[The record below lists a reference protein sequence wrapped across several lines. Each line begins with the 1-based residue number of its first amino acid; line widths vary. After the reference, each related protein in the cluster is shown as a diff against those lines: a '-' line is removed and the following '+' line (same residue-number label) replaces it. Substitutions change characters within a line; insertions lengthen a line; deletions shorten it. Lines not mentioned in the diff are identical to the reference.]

1 MTVGGIL
8 VCANTMDLSG
18 LFRQMLRAR
27 TYELAVDDLWQ
38 RGLIAGEMHL
48 GTGEEAVAAGV
59 VTLLEDGDG
68 LALTHRCSPAL
79 VVRGVP
85 LVPMLRELLGCE
97 DGLCRGRGGHMHLF
111 SKEHMVATSG
121 IVGASLPTAAGFA
134 LANRRLRP
142 RKVAVAF
149 TGTGAMNSGM
159 ALETLNL
166 AVAWSLPLLVVC
178 IDNGWA
184 ITTPSEAVTGG
195 DLVGRA
201 RSFGFRAAQ
210 VSGRDVVAVHT
221 AAARLVDATRRGKG
235 PSFLLATCPRL
246 DGHFLGDP
254 LLRMARQPVAEGRNT
269 LSKVLASAMSRGG
282 GGLADRAGGMT
293 RMMSV
298 MAKARRGPTRER
310 RGDPMLAARKAMKK
324 HQAELDRIEAEVAS
338 EIRAA
343 LEAALTGVGEAG
355 NG

>member
-1 MTVGGIL
+1 MIPPEST
-8 VCANTMDLSG
+8 TMELAG
-18 LFRQMLRAR
+18 LYRQMIRAR
-27 TYELAVDDLWQ
+27 TFELAVEDLWN

-59 VTLLEDGDG
+59 VTLLAVGDG

-85 LVPMLRELLGCE
+85 LVPVLRELLGCE

-111 SKEHMVATSG
+111 SKDHLAATSG

-142 RKVAVAF
+142 GKVAVAF

-166 AVAWSLPLLVVC
+166 AAAWSLPLIVVC

-184 ITTPSEAVTGG
+184 ITTTSEEVTGG
-195 DLVGRA
+195 DLVERA
-201 RSFGFRAAQ
+201 KAFGLRAAR
-210 VSGRDVVAVHT
+210 VNGRDVLAVQE
-221 AAARLVDATRRGKG
+221 AASKLIDRARKGKG
-235 PSFLLATCPRL
+235 PSFLLAACPRL

-254 LLRMARQPVAEGRNT
+254 LLRMARSPIGEGKNT
-269 LSKVLASAMSRGG
+269 FAKVISSATSRGG
-282 GGLADRAGGMT
+282 GGLRDRAGGMT
-293 RMMSV
+293 RMMAV
-298 MAKARRGPTRER
+298 MARARRSPSRGD
-310 RGDPMLAARKAMKK
+310 RGDPISAARKLMRKN
-324 HQAELDRIEAEVAS
+324 EVERDRIEAEVIA
-338 EIRAA
+338 EIDEAVRAA
-343 LEAALTGVGEAG
+343 LDGVGETDGA
-355 NG
+355 

>member
-1 MTVGGIL
+1 
-8 VCANTMDLSG
+8 MDLPG
-18 LFRQMLRAR
+18 LYRQMLRAR
-27 TYELAVDDLWQ
+27 NYELAVEDLWY
-38 RGLIAGEMHL
+38 RGLISGEMHL

-85 LVPMLRELLGCE
+85 LVPMLRELMGLE
-97 DGLCRGRGGHMHLF
+97 DGLCHGRGGHMHLF
-111 SKEHMVATSG
+111 SKQHLAASSG

-134 LANRRLRP
+134 LANKRLRAGNI
-142 RKVAVAF
+142 AVAF

-166 AVAWSLPLLVVC
+166 AVAWSLPILVVC

-184 ITTPSEAVTGG
+184 ITTTSEAMTGG
-195 DLVGRA
+195 DLVERA
-201 RSFGFRAAQ
+201 RAFGWRAE
-210 VSGRDVVAVHT
+210 SITGRDVRVAHRT
-221 AAARLVDATRRGKG
+221 ATKMIEALRRGKG
-235 PSFLLATCPRL
+235 PAFLYATCPRL

-254 LLRMARQPVAEGRNT
+254 LLRLAKQPYAEGKET
-269 LSKVLASAMSRGG
+269 LAKVFSAAVSRGG
-282 GGLADRAGGMT
+282 GGFADRAGGMT

-310 RGDPMLAARKAMKK
+310 RGDPILGARKAMNSY
-324 HQAELDRIEAEVAS
+324 EAERNRIDAEVTAEINEAVA
-338 EIRAA
+338 AA
-343 LEAALTGVGEAG
+343 FADPTENADA
-355 NG
+355 

>member
-1 MTVGGIL
+1 MEL
-8 VCANTMDLSG
+8 AG
-18 LFRQMLRAR
+18 LYRQMLRAR
-27 TYELAVDDLWQ
+27 SYELAVEDLWN

-59 VTLLEDGDG
+59 VTYLGDGDG

-111 SKEHMVATSG
+111 SKQHLAATSG

-134 LANRRLRP
+134 LANRRLRSN
-142 RKVAVAF
+142 RVAVAF

-166 AVAWSLPLLVVC
+166 ATAWSLPIVIVC

-184 ITTPSEAVTGG
+184 ITTSSEAVTGG
-195 DLVGRA
+195 KLVERA
-201 RSFGFRAAQ
+201 RAFGLRAES
-210 VSGRDVVAVHT
+210 VDGRDVRAVH
-221 AAARLVDATRRGKG
+221 RLAGKLIDLTRRGKG
-235 PSFLLATCPRL
+235 PAFLLATCPRL

-254 LLRMARQPVAEGRNT
+254 LLRMARQPIAEGKST
-269 LSKVLASAMSRGG
+269 FAKVISSAASPGG
-282 GGLADRAGGMT
+282 GGLKDRAAGMT

-298 MAKARRGPTRER
+298 IARARRAPTRER

-324 HQAELDRIEAEVAS
+324 QETERDRIDAEVAA
-338 EIRAA
+338 EIESAVKAA
-343 LEAALTGVGEAG
+343 LEGIGSAESA
-355 NG
+355 

>member
-1 MTVGGIL
+1 MEI
-8 VCANTMDLSG
+8 AG
-18 LFRQMLRAR
+18 LYRQMLRAR
-27 TYELAVDDLWQ
+27 SFELVVEDLWH

-59 VTLLEDGDG
+59 VTRLGEGDG

-97 DGLCRGRGGHMHLF
+97 DGICGGRGGHMHLF
-111 SKEHMVATSG
+111 SEEHMAATSG

-142 RKVAVAF
+142 GRVAVAF

-159 ALETLNL
+159 ALETMNL

-184 ITTPSEAVTGG
+184 IATASDAVTGG
-195 DLVGRA
+195 DLVDRA
-201 RSFGFRAAQ
+201 RSFGFRTDSVA
-210 VSGRDVVAVHT
+210 GRDVRAVHKT
-221 AAARLVDATRRGKG
+221 AGKLIDLARRGKG
-235 PSFLLATCPRL
+235 PCFLMATCPRL

-254 LLRMARQPVAEGRNT
+254 LLRMARQPVAEGKDT
-269 LSKVLASAMSRGG
+269 FSKVISSAVSRGG
-282 GGLADRAGGMT
+282 GGLKDRAGGMT
-293 RMMSV
+293 KMMST
-298 MAKARRGPTRER
+298 MARARRAPTRER
-310 RGDPMLAARKAMKK
+310 RGDPMLAARNAMKK
-324 HQAELDRIEAEVAS
+324 HKLERDRIDAEVEAEINVAV
-338 EIRAA
+338 
-343 LEAALTGVGEAG
+343 EAALDGIEEA
-355 NG
+355 NGG